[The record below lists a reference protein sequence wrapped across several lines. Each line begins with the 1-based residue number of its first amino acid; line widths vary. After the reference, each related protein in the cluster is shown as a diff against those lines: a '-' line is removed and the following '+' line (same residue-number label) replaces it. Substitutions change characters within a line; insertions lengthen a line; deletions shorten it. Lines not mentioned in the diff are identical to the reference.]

1 MPDFATWISGPWLAS
16 AGTTFL
22 IVALAEIGDKSQLVC
37 MTLAARH
44 RGLPVVIGAILAFA
58 VLNLLA
64 VLFGAAVAAWLPEW
78 LVALAVAILFAGFG
92 ISALRYTE
100 ADDDEA
106 VTEKPGHGIVATTF
120 LLIFLAEFGD
130 KTQLA
135 VAALGS
141 TGTPAAVWTGATTA
155 LAVTSLLGV
164 LAGRKLLNRLPLK
177 WIHRISGVFF
187 LLLALF
193 ASWAQAADFKV
204 TIFGPEPRSTAAT
217 REATGHFLMVQKT
230 KSC

>member
-141 TGTPAAVWTGATTA
+141 TGTPAAVWTGATAA

-177 WIHRISGVFF
+177 WIHRISGIFF
-187 LLLALF
+187 LMLAIYAASRLF
-193 ASWAQAADFKV
+193 
-204 TIFGPEPRSTAAT
+204 
-217 REATGHFLMVQKT
+217 
-230 KSC
+230 

>member
-1 MPDFATWISGPWLAS
+1 MTELADFLSGNWLAS

-22 IVALAEIGDKSQLVC
+22 LVGLAEIGDKSQLVC

-44 RGLPVVIGAILAFA
+44 RGLPVVIGAIAAFA

-64 VLFGAAVAAWLPEW
+64 VLFGAAVAAWFPEW
-78 LVALAVAILFAGFG
+78 LVTLAVAALFAGFG

-100 ADDDEA
+100 DDEDEE
-106 VTEKPGHGIVATTF
+106 VEEKAGHGIVATTF

-130 KTQLA
+130 KTQIA
-135 VAALGS
+135 VAGLGS
-141 TGTPAAVWTGATTA
+141 TSEPSAVWAGATVA
-155 LAVTSLLGV
+155 LAVTSILGV

-187 LLLALF
+187 MLLATFAVTRLF
-193 ASWAQAADFKV
+193 
-204 TIFGPEPRSTAAT
+204 
-217 REATGHFLMVQKT
+217 
-230 KSC
+230 

>member
-1 MPDFATWISGPWLAS
+1 MPDFASWLSGQWLTA

-22 IVALAEIGDKSQLVC
+22 IVAFAEIGDKSQLVC

-44 RGLPVVIGAILAFA
+44 RGLPVVIGATAAFA

-64 VLFGAAVAAWLPEW
+64 VLFGAAVAAWFPEW
-78 LVALAVAILFAGFG
+78 LVTLAVAVLFAGFG

-100 ADDDEA
+100 DDEDDE
-106 VTEKPGHGIVATTF
+106 VEEKAGHGIVATTF

-130 KTQLA
+130 KTQIA
-135 VAALGS
+135 VAGLGS
-141 TGTPAAVWTGATTA
+141 TSEPSAVWAGATVA
-155 LAVTSLLGV
+155 LAVTSILGV

-187 LLLALF
+187 LLLAIFAVTRLF
-193 ASWAQAADFKV
+193 
-204 TIFGPEPRSTAAT
+204 
-217 REATGHFLMVQKT
+217 
-230 KSC
+230 

>member
-141 TGTPAAVWTGATTA
+141 TGTPAAVWTGATAA

-177 WIHRISGVFF
+177 WIHRVSGVFF
-187 LLLALF
+187 LMLAIYAASRLF
-193 ASWAQAADFKV
+193 
-204 TIFGPEPRSTAAT
+204 
-217 REATGHFLMVQKT
+217 
-230 KSC
+230 

>member
-1 MPDFATWISGPWLAS
+1 MPDFATWLSGPWLAS

-141 TGTPAAVWTGATTA
+141 TGTPAAVWTGATAA

-177 WIHRISGVFF
+177 WIHRVSGVFF
-187 LLLALF
+187 LMLAIYAASRLF
-193 ASWAQAADFKV
+193 
-204 TIFGPEPRSTAAT
+204 
-217 REATGHFLMVQKT
+217 
-230 KSC
+230 

>member
-64 VLFGAAVAAWLPEW
+64 VLFGAAIAAWLPEW

-141 TGTPAAVWTGATTA
+141 TGTPAAVWTGATAA

-187 LLLALF
+187 LMLAIYAASRLF
-193 ASWAQAADFKV
+193 
-204 TIFGPEPRSTAAT
+204 
-217 REATGHFLMVQKT
+217 
-230 KSC
+230 

>member
-1 MPDFATWISGPWLAS
+1 MPDFATWLSGPWLAS

-187 LLLALF
+187 LMLAIYAASRLF
-193 ASWAQAADFKV
+193 
-204 TIFGPEPRSTAAT
+204 
-217 REATGHFLMVQKT
+217 
-230 KSC
+230 